1 MSGGFSGLIMNE
13 IREKNSMAYTAYG
26 VVSTEGLPG
35 SSTYFSGYVGTQNDK
50 AIDAVKLY
58 MNLLTNMPE
67 RPERIDNIKS
77 YLRQAVLTSQ
87 PDARSLSQQIARW
100 KLQGYADD
108 PTKEML
114 PMIDRLT
121 FRDIMDY
128 YNSQLK
134 GKPIIIGI
142 VGNPKDIDTKQLEQ
156 FGKVVKLNEKK
167 LFNEKDVMF

>member
-1 MSGGFSGLIMNE
+1 
-13 IREKNSMAYTAYG
+13 
-26 VVSTEGLPG
+26 
-35 SSTYFSGYVGTQNDK
+35 
-50 AIDAVKLY
+50 

-121 FRDIMDY
+121 FQDIMNY